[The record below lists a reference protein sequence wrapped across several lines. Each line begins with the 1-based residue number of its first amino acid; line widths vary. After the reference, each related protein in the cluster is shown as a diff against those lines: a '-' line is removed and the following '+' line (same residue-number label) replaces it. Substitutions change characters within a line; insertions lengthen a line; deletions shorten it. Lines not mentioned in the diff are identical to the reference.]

1 MQNRYFVI
9 DPDQIVADDLAHAI
23 RVNDPAAEV
32 VVFPSPG
39 AALAELVIR
48 PPRAVLIHH
57 EPRGFKRTPAG
68 ITLHSLEVPYAFR
81 GPVSEAE
88 AEGAPVLA
96 SPFSENTVAD
106 LLRQLL
112 GDSQG
117 QGRQMSLALRFRSAT
132 D

>member
-1 MQNRYFVI
+1 MKNRYFVI

-32 VVFPSPG
+32 IVFPTPE
-39 AALAELVIR
+39 AALGELAIR

-57 EPRGFKRTPAG
+57 EPKGFQRTPAG
-68 ITLHSLEVPYAFR
+68 RALQSLEVPYAFR
-81 GPVSEAE
+81 GMVSEAE
-88 AEGAPVLA
+88 AEGAHVLA
-96 SPFSENTVAD
+96 SPFNENTVAD

-117 QGRQMSLALRFRSAT
+117 
-132 D
+132 